1 VKYYDLKQY
10 WPRVKRHLGDKE
22 LNDTLVLDFNK
33 YTWGLWR
40 EKFTHGQFPTD
51 FENCDWQLNHRGRR
65 PAFWKYTKHA
75 ACHWLVNFSL
85 RLAVLTEPNRMWR
98 IISSS
103 DHSTVW
109 DGDETLF
116 DLNFQAMGISPD
128 ECFRNAFKRQLK
140 PGRYLRVNFA
150 QHYTVDN

>member
-1 VKYYDLKQY
+1 
-10 WPRVKRHLGDKE
+10 
-22 LNDTLVLDFNK
+22 
-33 YTWGLWR
+33 
-40 EKFTHGQFPTD
+40 
-51 FENCDWQLNHRGRR
+51 
-65 PAFWKYTKHA
+65 
-75 ACHWLVNFSL
+75 
-85 RLAVLTEPNRMWR
+85 LAVLTEPNRMWR

>member
-51 FENCDWQLNHRGRR
+51 FENCD
-65 PAFWKYTKHA
+65 
-75 ACHWLVNFSL
+75 
-85 RLAVLTEPNRMWR
+85 LAIE
-98 IISSS
+98 
-103 DHSTVW
+103 
-109 DGDETLF
+109 
-116 DLNFQAMGISPD
+116 
-128 ECFRNAFKRQLK
+128 
-140 PGRYLRVNFA
+140 PGRTTASFLEIHETRCLPLA
-150 QHYTVDN
+150 SKL